1 MPDTGA
7 LHLPSFLD
15 KSIMYGYMKNDME
28 DDGED
33 IIHYS
38 TFCQL
43 LRDLFP
49 HVKIPKV
56 NVK

>member
-15 KSIMYGYMKNDME
+15 KSIMKADME
-28 DDGED
+28 DDGEGV
-33 IIHYS
+33 IHYS

-56 NVK
+56 NVKQN